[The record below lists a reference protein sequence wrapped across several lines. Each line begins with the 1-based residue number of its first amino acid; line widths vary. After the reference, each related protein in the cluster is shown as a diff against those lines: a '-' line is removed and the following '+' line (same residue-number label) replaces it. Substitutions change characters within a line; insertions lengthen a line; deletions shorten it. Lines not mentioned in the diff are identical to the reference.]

1 MKSIQNKIIS
11 IVNKYIKTHYE
22 EYSDVCNQ
30 LKDKKE
36 LQKNKFASTG
46 RESFIN
52 QLATEIP
59 ETLDNLIQYGLS
71 EEEWLYYKSKKGTL
85 WFAKRF
91 PEFSPAQK
99 I

>member
-11 IVNKYIKTHYE
+11 IVNKYIKKNYE
-22 EYSDVCNQ
+22 EYSGVCKQ
-30 LKDKKE
+30 IKEKRE
-36 LQKNKFASTG
+36 LQKDKFASTG
-46 RESFIN
+46 SDTYLG
-52 QLATEIP
+52 QLATEVP
-59 ETLDNLIQYGLS
+59 ETLDNLLQEGLS
-71 EEEWLYYKSKKGTL
+71 EEEWIYYKSLDATR

>member
-1 MKSIQNKIIS
+1 MKAIQNKIIS
-11 IVNKYIKTHYE
+11 IVNKYIKKNYE
-22 EYSDVCNQ
+22 EYSSVCKQ
-30 LKDKKE
+30 LRDKKE
-36 LQKNKFASTG
+36 VQQNDFASTG
-46 RESFIN
+46 KDSYLN

-71 EEEWLYYKSKKGTL
+71 EEEWLYYKSKEGTL

-91 PEFSPAQK
+91 KEFSPAHK